1 MYLANEVTIFF
12 KSALLGIGVGLL
24 LDFFRILRKTIK
36 HKDILVIIQDSIFS
50 MLTFLYIFFIIYIV
64 NDGQI
69 RLYILLGIILSN
81 IIYFLSI
88 SKFIINFFSSILS
101 IFKKPFVNYSKKN
114 KEFEKNTWNNLSLI
128 VELLM

>member
-114 KEFEKNTWNNLSLI
+114 KEFEKNT
-128 VELLM
+128 